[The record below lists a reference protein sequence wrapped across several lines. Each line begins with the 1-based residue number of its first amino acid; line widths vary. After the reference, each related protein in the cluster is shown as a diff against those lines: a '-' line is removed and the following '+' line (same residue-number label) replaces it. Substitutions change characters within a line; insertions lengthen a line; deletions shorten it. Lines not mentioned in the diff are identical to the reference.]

1 MQTHTMPKQSPT
13 RKARTN
19 LFLDMGLFL
28 VFLFLFEP
36 ESTGI
41 PIHEWLGIAMAIT
54 ILVHIL
60 LHWQWVKVITRRF
73 FQQMN
78 SKVRLNY
85 IINALIF
92 VSFTAIML
100 SGLMISHSVLPFFG
114 LESLD
119 TPFWNVTHRFATDV
133 TIWLIALH
141 IGLHW
146 RWIVNAAKRHLIQ
159 PIRDSRKPTVSV
171 AESE

>member
-1 MQTHTMPKQSPT
+1 MQTHTIRKQSPT

-19 LFLDMGLFL
+19 LLLDIGLFL
-28 VFLFLFEP
+28 AFLLLFEP

-54 ILVHIL
+54 ILIHIL
-60 LHWQWVKVITRRF
+60 LHWDWVKTITRRF
-73 FQQMN
+73 FQQMK
-78 SKVRLNY
+78 SKVRINY
-85 IINALIF
+85 ILNAAIF

-100 SGLMISHSVLPFFG
+100 SGLMISHSVLRFFG
-114 LESLD
+114 LQSLD
-119 TPFWNVTHRFATDV
+119 TPFWNMTHRFATDV

-146 RWIVNAAKRHLIQ
+146 GWIVNAVKRHMIE
-159 PIRDSRKPTVSV
+159 PMRGNRKSTVSV
-171 AESE
+171 SDSE